1 MFRSHYER
9 HITHVRE
16 AVMRMGHLV
25 DLAIA
30 RASKSLASGDT
41 LMAKWVIDDDV
52 QIDEAEKDL
61 EERVMTLLATQQP
74 IVARDLRLMNVTLAI
89 GWELERI
96 GDYASGVARCTGRL
110 SDQSYQHLLS
120 DLLSTMSQQ
129 SQQMVQT
136 SLQSFIQLDTG
147 LARSLG
153 EADDQIDEWRRQG
166 TTELMSVAQTS
177 PEHIVVV
184 IELLEV
190 LHFFERMADRA
201 TNIGERVIYLVTNT
215 TETINE

>member
-1 MFRSHYER
+1 MFRSHYDR

-16 AVMRMGHLV
+16 AVMRMGQLV
-25 DLAIA
+25 DQAIV

-52 QIDEAEKDL
+52 QIDEAERDL

-110 SDQSYQHLLS
+110 SGQSYEHLLGDTIS
-120 DLLSTMSQQ
+120 AMSQR

-136 SLQSFIQLDTG
+136 SLESFIQLDIA

-153 EADDQIDEWRRQG
+153 DADDQIDEWRRQH
-166 TTELMSVAQTS
+166 TTELMSIAQTN
-177 PEHIVVV
+177 PEHVVVV

-215 TETINE
+215 TEAINE

>member
-16 AVMRMGHLV
+16 AVMRMGQLV
-25 DLAIA
+25 DVAIA
-30 RASKSLASGDT
+30 RAGKSLVSGDT
-41 LMAKWVIDDDV
+41 LMAKWVIDDDG
-52 QIDEAEKDL
+52 QIDEAEQDL
-61 EERVMTLLATQQP
+61 EERVMKLLATQQP
-74 IVARDLRLMNVTLAI
+74 IVSRDLRLMNVTLAI

-96 GDYASGVARCTGRL
+96 GDYASGIARCTGRL
-110 SDQSYQHLLS
+110 SGQSYQHLLS
-120 DLLSTMSQQ
+120 DTMSAMSQQ

-136 SLQSFIQLDTG
+136 SLESFIQLDTE
-147 LARSLG
+147 LARGLG
-153 EADDQIDEWRRQG
+153 ESDDQIDEWRCQS

-177 PEHIVVV
+177 PEHVVSV

-190 LHFFERMADRA
+190 LHLLERMADRA